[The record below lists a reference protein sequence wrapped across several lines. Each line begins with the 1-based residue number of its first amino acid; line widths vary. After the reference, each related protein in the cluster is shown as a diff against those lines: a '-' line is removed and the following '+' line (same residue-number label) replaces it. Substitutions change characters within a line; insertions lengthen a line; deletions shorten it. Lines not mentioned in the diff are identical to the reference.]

1 MDCQTKTEMGLG
13 EKYDDL
19 VRFSIKDLVE
29 GIPEVTRVL
38 ETGVIGD
45 TIQAESM
52 LVWKKTIM
60 TAMKDLDPAQK
71 FLFLCAAEF
80 YIGVD
85 PTSRREHFRIVPQ
98 ECYKSNALAYGSLWE
113 LKAFN
118 FFFLC
123 PAVFIVMTVV

>member
-1 MDCQTKTEMGLG
+1 MDYRTATEKGLG

-19 VRFSIKDLVE
+19 LRFGIDGLVD

-45 TIQAESM
+45 MSQAESM
-52 LVWKKTIM
+52 PVWKNIIM

-80 YIGVD
+80 QIGYAD
-85 PTSRREHFRIVPQ
+85 PKSRREHFRIVPR
-98 ECYKSNALAYGSLWE
+98 ECYKSNALAYGCH
-113 LKAFN
+113 KD
-118 FFFLC
+118 
-123 PAVFIVMTVV
+123 